1 MTPENKNNTHLK
13 MKLLFIGTVLLLA
26 SAVHADQKKEENK
39 AKVVSSKPTPVSN
52 PAKAPQLSHIPKS
65 HSFVRHSRKLAKPL
79 RPRLKPSLEQK
90 LFGKYAAPRQWRSKA
105 PLRKAPLRK
114 RPRKLPNFKSRQATP
129 VRLPAFQN
137 RPIQPIP
144 SLRPVQVVPAVERN
158 PRFRRLVS
166 NLRQS
171 ASSLRHGIERGN
183 SNLRQSFR
191 TIARNPLPFRP
202 PFSIPGSNHN
212 RRNVRLPAIVFKRAE
227 DMTGYSKFTLDEV
240 IYPEKEA
247 SIANRVDTEEN
258 VELVDTPLDID
269 PRNKNKNVQKE
280 PAKEVVQADRL
291 KRLEK
296 LKEKISPKE
305 FGLRR

>member
-1 MTPENKNNTHLK
+1 M
-13 MKLLFIGTVLLLA
+13 
-26 SAVHADQKKEENK
+26 
-39 AKVVSSKPTPVSN
+39 SSKPTPVSN
-52 PAKAPQLSHIPKS
+52 PAKAPQLSRIPKS

-79 RPRLKPSLEQK
+79 RPRLKPSLETK

-247 SIANRVDTEEN
+247 AVSYFEWFN
-258 VELVDTPLDID
+258 VNIISQHDI
-269 PRNKNKNVQKE
+269 NKY
-280 PAKEVVQADRL
+280 D
-291 KRLEK
+291 
-296 LKEKISPKE
+296 
-305 FGLRR
+305 G

>member
-1 MTPENKNNTHLK
+1 MGSYLLHLSRETRGYFFVTKIYKSVCFYCYLYKNKNSRANKSFHCCAASVIEEVKANPSNVSLILTPENKNNTHLK
-13 MKLLFIGTVLLLA
+13 MKLLFIGTALLLA
-26 SAVHADQKKEENK
+26 SAVHADQKKEEHK

-52 PAKAPQLSHIPKS
+52 PAKAPQLSRIPKS
-65 HSFVRHSRKLAKPL
+65 HSFVRHSRKLSKPL
-79 RPRLKPSLEQK
+79 RPRLKPSLENK

-183 SNLRQSFR
+183 SNLRQS
-191 TIARNPLPFRP
+191 L
-202 PFSIPGSNHN
+202 
-212 RRNVRLPAIVFKRAE
+212 
-227 DMTGYSKFTLDEV
+227 
-240 IYPEKEA
+240 
-247 SIANRVDTEEN
+247 
-258 VELVDTPLDID
+258 
-269 PRNKNKNVQKE
+269 
-280 PAKEVVQADRL
+280 
-291 KRLEK
+291 
-296 LKEKISPKE
+296 
-305 FGLRR
+305 